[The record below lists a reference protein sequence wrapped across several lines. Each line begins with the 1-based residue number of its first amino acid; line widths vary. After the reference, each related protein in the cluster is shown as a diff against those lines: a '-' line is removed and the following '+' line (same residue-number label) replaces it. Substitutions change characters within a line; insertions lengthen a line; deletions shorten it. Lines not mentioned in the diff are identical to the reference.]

1 MKISL
6 SDIQKKIF
14 FHISLWGLWL
24 YLTLSNVNDAD
35 FNNRFVLIASLIIF
49 THLPLFVFNT
59 EWLIPNVLHKK
70 GVNYYFWSLIAA
82 IVLISFVHSFIFH
95 TVNDMLGVEMKR
107 GYKSYKGI
115 IAIIL
120 VAAIST
126 GYGLL
131 NDFAQQSRI
140 KEEKEKEKLQS
151 ELSFLRSQISPH
163 FIFNVLNSIIF
174 LIRSNT
180 QLAEAVTLKL
190 SELMRYMLYETGNER
205 ISLEKELSYL
215 NNYIDLQKIRFDEDV
230 LIEYKVE
237 GDPKNLIIEPM
248 LLIPFVE
255 NAFKHGVG
263 MIQDPSISVFV
274 KISDADLE
282 FSVKNKITPE
292 TASEKDTSTGI
303 GLKNVERR
311 LTLIYPHTHQLTTS
325 SNGDNFDVLLKLS
338 LK

>member
-1 MKISL
+1 MKFNL
-6 SDIQKKIF
+6 TNVHKKIL
-14 FHISLWGLWL
+14 FHISLWGIWL

-35 FNNRFVLIASLIIF
+35 FNNRFILIASLIVF

-59 EWLIPNVLHKK
+59 EWLIPNILHKK
-70 GVNYYFWSLIAA
+70 GVNFYFWSLMLA
-82 IVLISFVHSFIFH
+82 IVLLSFVHSFIFH

-107 GYKSYKGI
+107 GYKSYKGT

-131 NDFAQQSRI
+131 NDFAKQSRI

-174 LIRSNT
+174 LIRSNA
-180 QLAEAVTLKL
+180 QLAETVTLKL

-205 ISLEKELSYL
+205 ISLVNELSYL
-215 NNYIDLQKIRFDEDV
+215 NNYIDLQKIRFEEDV
-230 LIEYKVE
+230 DIQYKLE
-237 GDPKNLIIEPM
+237 GDPINLIIEPM

-263 MIQDPSISVFV
+263 MIQDPFISIEV
-274 KISDADLE
+274 KIMDADLE

-292 TASEKDTSTGI
+292 TVNEKDASTGI
-303 GLKNVERR
+303 GLKNVQRR
-311 LTLIYPHTHQLTTS
+311 LELIYPHTHHLTTS
-325 SNGDNFDVLLKLS
+325 SENGCFEAYLKLS